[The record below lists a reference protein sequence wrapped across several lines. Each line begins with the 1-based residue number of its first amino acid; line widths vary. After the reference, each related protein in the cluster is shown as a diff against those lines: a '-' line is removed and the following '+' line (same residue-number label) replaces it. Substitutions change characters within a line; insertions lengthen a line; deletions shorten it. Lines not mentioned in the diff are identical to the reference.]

1 MKRSTDK
8 FEVVERKIVSDR
20 CVVLDV
26 ATATKLPPLG
36 ANRSTGAAVGGTD
49 ELVSSPGYVL
59 SVHRRYA
66 EADYDVIS
74 TNTQG
79 LPTHSALARTLGGY
93 ESVHWMDLAR
103 RGIGLARR
111 AVSDA
116 GRTDECAVAFIPS
129 GDIDTPEGQGT
140 WTSVAASA
148 F

>member
-8 FEVVERKIVSDR
+8 FEAVEQKIVPDC

-26 ATATKLPPLG
+26 ATAIELPQFW

-74 TNTQG
+74 TNTQE
-79 LPTHSALARTLGGY
+79 LPTHCALA
-93 ESVHWMDLAR
+93 
-103 RGIGLARR
+103 
-111 AVSDA
+111 
-116 GRTDECAVAFIPS
+116 
-129 GDIDTPEGQGT
+129 
-140 WTSVAASA
+140 
-148 F
+148 

>member
-1 MKRSTDK
+1 MKRSTDE

-26 ATATKLPPLG
+26 ATATELPRLW

-49 ELVSSPGYVL
+49 ELVSSPDYVL
-59 SVHRRYA
+59 SVHRRYV

-79 LPTHSALARTLGGY
+79 LPTHCALARTLGGY
-93 ESVHWMDLAR
+93 GPVPWMDLAW

-116 GRTDECAVAFIPS
+116 GHADQRAVAFSPS
-129 GDIDTPEGQGT
+129 GDNDTPEG
-140 WTSVAASA
+140 
-148 F
+148 